1 MHATG
6 MDFRTKDANTHQPK
20 AACWSTLRLKLCKM
34 GGALETKS
42 CETGTQVLQA
52 ETTLAEPRAF
62 SQRAGWATL
71 EANRK
76 PIAMTK
82 PQSRSVPHVSAE
94 AGERSLRQPYPGE
107 LCLFGVSVPRPPT
120 HTKWEVLAAPTLA
133 LRACST
139 MLQFS

>member
-6 MDFRTKDANTHQPK
+6 MDFRTKDANTHPPK

-42 CETGTQVLQA
+42 CEAGIQVLQA

-62 SQRAGWATL
+62 SQKAGWATL
-71 EANRK
+71 EAKRI

-82 PQSRSVPHVSAE
+82 PQSRSVPHVFRSW
-94 AGERSLRQPYPGE
+94 GEKPAPTVPKRTL
-107 LCLFGVSVPRPPT
+107 LVWLSVPRPPT
-120 HTKWEVLAAPTLA
+120 HTKWEVLAAPTPA